1 MWPFTPVVE
10 TLLPSSN
17 EILYWHRQTH
27 KRMLLTRE
35 SSVCHWLLREAD
47 PSCSLSQWLRR
58 LPIGPCVITGIN
70 SLLSMATPCVTQ
82 WGIPGHVGITSTGL
96 NGSPFPVVKIT
107 CSNLLQVG
115 EGEFDNNN
123 PGKNLQ
129 HSRNKE
135 QRKRRKKMSNS
146 VSPVGP
152 EFKVY
157 QTWWAPYGPKCL
169 SCHNLFVCLL

>member
-10 TLLPSSN
+10 TLLQSSN
-17 EILYWHRQTH
+17 EMLFWHRQTY
-27 KRMLLTRE
+27 KRRLLTRE

-96 NGSPFPVVKIT
+96 NGSPFLLSKPLAPTYYRLVKV
-107 CSNLLQVG
+107 NLTTALA
-115 EGEFDNNN
+115 
-123 PGKNLQ
+123 KNFNTAATK
-129 HSRNKE
+129 NKE
-135 QRKRRKKMSNS
+135 KEEGKC
-146 VSPVGP
+146 
-152 EFKVY
+152 
-157 QTWWAPYGPKCL
+157 QTRWAPSGPSYKL
-169 SCHNLFVCLL
+169 TKLGELHMGPSVYIVTTRLFVF